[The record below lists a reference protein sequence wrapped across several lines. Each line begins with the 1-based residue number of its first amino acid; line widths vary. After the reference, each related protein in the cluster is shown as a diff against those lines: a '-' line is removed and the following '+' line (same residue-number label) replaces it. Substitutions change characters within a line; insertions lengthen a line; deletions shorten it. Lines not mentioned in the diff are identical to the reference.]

1 VVNFYP
7 GSFKYDLVTEV
18 DGDKTWH
25 LVVKKDKEPLDLS
38 GFKGSQSHEIK
49 LFEKLLCAIYLRPYK
64 IESCAELTCLT
75 SLADYYCALPIL
87 SRTLDSALYISF
99 DFVESIWCNPCEV
112 FVAAAKL
119 RNALLFRDCL
129 ICLTG
134 PWSEPE
140 YEGLLDPRLKKIAR
154 RSYAEIGVKVAHAER
169 KITEHRLQ
177 EVVNGKRHVDKAY
190 TSVALNNAPFREIE
204 GIYLPSIYRDL
215 SKSDSKERNFSFIPI
230 LRELLENKL
239 VLGGRGN
246 QLLGCGDL
254 YDYFLCAEIK
264 DEDLPWDSNEIDW

>member
-1 VVNFYP
+1 VVNFYL
-7 GSFKYDLVTEV
+7 GSFKYDWVTEV

-169 KITEHRLQ
+169 KITEHRFQ